1 MKEKLKAV
9 ALWVA
14 VRAVRGQG
22 VGEGQAPEGGSA
34 PQSLEAATG
43 VLNAA
48 PARQAGHRND

>member
-22 VGEGQAPEGGSA
+22 VGEGQAPEGGTA

>member
-22 VGEGQAPEGGSA
+22 VGEGQAPEGGTA
-34 PQSLEAATG
+34 PLWRLLP